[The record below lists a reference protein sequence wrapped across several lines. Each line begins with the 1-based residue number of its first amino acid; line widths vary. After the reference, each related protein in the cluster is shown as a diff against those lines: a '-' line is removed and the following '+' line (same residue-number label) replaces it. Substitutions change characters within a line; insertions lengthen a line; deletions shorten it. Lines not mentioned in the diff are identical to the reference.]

1 MLQLYLIVQ
10 ERVQLEHSNHIVEF
24 LNMADA
30 AVDRNVRE
38 QVRDII
44 FDAIE
49 SMRKK
54 SMWQVSKIQF
64 L

>member
-1 MLQLYLIVQ
+1 
-10 ERVQLEHSNHIVEF
+10 
-24 LNMADA
+24 MADA

-54 SMWQVSKIQF
+54 SM
-64 L
+64 